1 MVKLSLPVVSYSV
14 EGPAT
19 SEEGASVVLAL
30 LGVGPVAG
38 VYPDF
43 RKGKAT
49 SEALGLASWA
59 IAADAGM
66 FSGMKNLQKILCKS
80 LKALSGLEDR
90 AEDASSMLLANS
102 TGTGPATSS
111 PLKREALMGHSRSCT
126 VIAVSLDRYGIG
138 LCIGVRVLPWAI
150 VGMCPHTLVKAP
162 SSVYPRLCRHRP
174 LHCGNV

>member
-1 MVKLSLPVVSYSV
+1 MVSYSV

-19 SEEGASVVLAL
+19 GEEGASIVLAL

-38 VYPDF
+38 VYPDL

-80 LKALSGLEDR
+80 LKAFSGLEDR

-102 TGTGPATSS
+102 TGTGPAMSS
-111 PLKREALMGHSRSCT
+111 LSKREALMGHSRSCT
-126 VIAVSLDRYGIG
+126 VIAVSLDRYGLG
-138 LCIGVRVLPWAI
+138 LCKGASVLPGAN
-150 VGMCPHTLVKAP
+150 VGMYLHTLDKA
-162 SSVYPRLCRHRP
+162 H
-174 LHCGNV
+174 